1 MNSAG
6 GHHKCAYG
14 CTTDAYS
21 VNMVAAVQDP
31 GLPAAHKLT
40 VHKGLYKMPDQ
51 TEDLLRLIW
60 AAQKAVR
67 ESLSEETILTKISEV
82 QDKVC
87 FIEEEIISIQQ
98 HLEHCEVVPW
108 QGQTQIVK
116 PIGPR
121 IHVDGHLPASAKR
134 RWRKKRERARRQA
147 MDGQ

>member
-1 MNSAG
+1 MR
-6 GHHKCAYG
+6 
-14 CTTDAYS
+14 
-21 VNMVAAVQDP
+21 
-31 GLPAAHKLT
+31 
-40 VHKGLYKMPDQ
+40 DQ

-60 AAQKAVR
+60 AVQKAVR
-67 ESLSEETILTKISEV
+67 ESRSEETILTKISEV

-116 PIGPR
+116 PIGAR
-121 IHVDGHLPASAKR
+121 NQALPASAKR